1 MKIFDIIK
9 RPLVTE
15 KSVAA
20 HNSSNEYAFAVDVRA
35 TKAEIRNAVE
45 TMFKVKVV
53 DVRTLNRKGK
63 PKRGGKVMMHTSAWK
78 KAFVALKAGEKI
90 QMFEN
95 A

>member
-1 MKIFDIIK
+1 MKIFDVIK

-15 KSVAA
+15 KSVTA
-20 HNSSNEYAFAVDVRA
+20 HNSKNEYAFEVDQRA
-35 TKAEIRNAVE
+35 TKADIRNAVE
-45 TMFKVKVV
+45 KVFKVKVV

-63 PKRGGKVMMHTSAWK
+63 PKRGGKVMTHTSDWK
-78 KAFVALKAGEKI
+78 KAFVQIKEGEKI